1 MKEDILSIIEYKMPT
16 FSKGQKRIA
25 ALICES
31 YDTVAFM
38 TAGKLGKQAGVSE
51 STVVRFAME
60 LGYEGY
66 PQMQKAMQDMV
77 LNRLTSVQRM
87 GVNTNVFATQ
97 DVVSTVLRGDMEKLR
112 KTSETINRDDF
123 QQVVQDILKAKN
135 IYVIGVRSASALAS
149 FFGYYLR
156 YMFDKVHIIT
166 NSSTGEVLEQL
177 IHIRTGDVVVAF
189 SFPRYSSTT
198 VQAVSYCRN
207 AGATVVGITN
217 SMLSPLASQCD
228 RVLFA
233 KSDMVSLVDSLVAPL
248 SVVNALI
255 VALASG
261 REETLRG
268 NFDKLESIWQEH
280 HVYEKKDDE
289 L

>member
-1 MKEDILSIIEYKMPT
+1 MKKIILIPAAAGILAFGGIVLANTDSNTGANPATTDSQEMNTAPATPQKEASKELIGFEKATSIALGIAEGKVTDVELSEDGGRQEYEIEIHTAEY
-16 FSKGQKRIA
+16 
-25 ALICES
+25 E
-31 YDTVAFM
+31 YDFDIDAF
-38 TAGKLGKQAGVSE
+38 
-51 STVVRFAME
+51 
-60 LGYEGY
+60 
-66 PQMQKAMQDMV
+66 
-77 LNRLTSVQRM
+77 
-87 GVNTNVFATQ
+87 
-97 DVVSTVLRGDMEKLR
+97 
-112 KTSETINRDDF
+112 
-123 QQVVQDILKAKN
+123 
-135 IYVIGVRSASALAS
+135 
-149 FFGYYLR
+149 
-156 YMFDKVHIIT
+156 
-166 NSSTGEVLEQL
+166 TGEVLEQL

-228 RVLFA
+228 RVLLA

-261 REETLRG
+261 REEILRG